1 MERASCGRSCMMYVP
16 VRTAVPGRPLAFF
29 SFFFFFFPEGASER
43 ADGDGDAADPIFCFR
58 FT

>member
-1 MERASCGRSCMMYVP
+1 MMYVP